1 MGNIVANR
9 RAFPEDHGTHQVKVT
24 GIKNLGSTCYMNTLI
39 QSLFVTPVFRIKINE
54 CLNVDESI
62 ASDLQDIFIRLEQGV
77 HSVEPYRLARSLDQ
91 MHWAVNRQQDI
102 EEFFHMVINAID
114 DKEIRKVYEMG
125 IVNSL
130 SCTGCKHE
138 MIKETANL
146 DISLTLK
153 ASPNEYFKHLEE
165 ALRHFVKNETMQG
178 DDKPFCGSC
187 KTKQVMIRKA
197 SFSTLPP
204 VLVIHLNRFT
214 HDSWKHE
221 NMKLEQPLLIPE
233 ALTFKR
239 CGSEAGIAQ
248 HASHTSCRTVWKCIV
263 VYTLSQQDCVE
274 VHCGL
279 HSLSE
284 QDCVHYELFSI
295 SVHAGNLDCG
305 HYYAF
310 IKHHEDRQWYICDDT
325 SIRKTHWNYIQEKL
339 RMNDLRWL
347 DAHSVTG
354 RSQSYS
360 RDHRWSQ
367 SWSHRQVM
375 TSGRSS
381 AILLMYEVMQ

>member
-1 MGNIVANR
+1 MGNFVTNHS
-9 RAFPEDHGTHQVKVT
+9 AFPEEHGTHQVKVT

-54 CLNVDESI
+54 CQNVDESI

-178 DDKPFCGSC
+178 DDKPFCRSC
-187 KTKQVMIRKA
+187 KTKQVMIRKT

-233 ALTFKR
+233 TLTFKKESEVYVPV
-239 CGSEAGIAQ
+239 CNSSEEFDEVWDPYTTESSEA
-248 HASHTSCRTVWKCIV
+248 SHWI
-263 VYTLSQQDCVE
+263 
-274 VHCGL
+274 
-279 HSLSE
+279 HSAEPSSIPV
-284 QDCVHYELFSI
+284 DCVHYELFSI

-354 RSQSYS
+354 RSRSYS
-360 RDHRWSQ
+360 RDHSWSQ
-367 SWSHRQVM
+367 SWSHRQVR
-375 TSGRSS
+375 TSGCST

>member
-1 MGNIVANR
+1 MGNFVTNHS
-9 RAFPEDHGTHQVKVT
+9 AFPEEHGTHQVKVT

-54 CLNVDESI
+54 CQNVDESI

-178 DDKPFCGSC
+178 DDKPFCRSC
-187 KTKQVMIRKA
+187 KTKQVMIRE
-197 SFSTLPP
+197 SEVYVP
-204 VLVIHLNRFT
+204 VCN
-214 HDSWKHE
+214 S
-221 NMKLEQPLLIPE
+221 
-233 ALTFKR
+233 
-239 CGSEAGIAQ
+239 SE
-248 HASHTSCRTVWKCIV
+248 
-263 VYTLSQQDCVE
+263 
-274 VHCGL
+274 
-279 HSLSE
+279 
-284 QDCVHYELFSI
+284 DCVHYELFSI

-354 RSQSYS
+354 RSRSYS
-360 RDHRWSQ
+360 RDHSWSQ
-367 SWSHRQVM
+367 SWSHRQVR
-375 TSGRSS
+375 TSGCST

>member
-1 MGNIVANR
+1 MGNFVTNHS
-9 RAFPEDHGTHQVKVT
+9 AFPEEHGTHQVKVT

-54 CLNVDESI
+54 CQNVDESI

-178 DDKPFCGSC
+178 DDKPFCRSC
-187 KTKQVMIRKA
+187 KTKQVMIRKT

-233 ALTFKR
+233 TLTFKKE
-239 CGSEAGIAQ
+239 SE
-248 HASHTSCRTVWKCIV
+248 
-263 VYTLSQQDCVE
+263 VYVPVCNS
-274 VHCGL
+274 
-279 HSLSE
+279 SE
-284 QDCVHYELFSI
+284 DCVHYELFSI

-354 RSQSYS
+354 RSRSYS
-360 RDHRWSQ
+360 RDHSWSQ
-367 SWSHRQVM
+367 SWSHRQVR
-375 TSGRSS
+375 TSGCST